1 MPKKRALLLPV
12 RASTGK
18 RHAADRSA
26 PLAAAARAPIRPLVI
41 VHALIVAGGRGVR
54 AGDGVPKQYRSL
66 GGVAVLRHSVETF
79 LAHPHVAAV
88 RVVIH
93 PDDRDRY
100 AAAVAGLD
108 LPAPVVG
115 GDTRQRSVL
124 NGLAAL
130 DATHV
135 LIHDAAR
142 PFVTEAM
149 IDRVI
154 EALGSSDGA
163 TPALPVVDS
172 LRTGDATVDGEV
184 PRDRLHRVQ
193 TPQGFALAPILA
205 AHRAA
210 APDATDDVAVA
221 VAAGMTVAL
230 VAGDESAFKLTTRQ
244 DFARAT
250 RMLAPTMIS
259 RTAMGF
265 DVHRFGPGDHLW
277 LCGVRVPHTHG
288 LIGHSDADVGLHAL
302 TDALLGCIGAGDIGT
317 HFPPTDEQWR
327 GASSDRFLAHACSLV
342 AAKGGI
348 IDHLDLTIIAE
359 RPKVGPHRAAFAER
373 IAAITGCASVSIK
386 ATTTEGLGFTGR
398 GEGIAAQGVAS
409 IRMPA

>member
-1 MPKKRALLLPV
+1 V
-12 RASTGK
+12 RAYT
-18 RHAADRSA
+18 A
-26 PLAAAARAPIRPLVI
+26 LVI
-41 VHALIVAGGRGVR
+41 VHALIVAGGRGSR
-54 AGDGVPKQYRSL
+54 AGDVVPKQYRAL
-66 GGVAVLRHSVETF
+66 GGKAVLRYSAETF
-79 LAHPHVAAV
+79 LAHPGIAGVQVAIHRDDRALYDAAV
-88 RVVIH
+88 
-93 PDDRDRY
+93 
-100 AAAVAGLD
+100 GD
-108 LPAPVVG
+108 LPLAAPAYG
-115 GDTRQRSVL
+115 GATRQGSVRG
-124 NGLAAL
+124 GLEAL
-130 DATHV
+130 TGATHV

-142 PFVTEAM
+142 PFVTAEM

-154 EALGSSDGA
+154 AALAANDGA

-184 PRDRLHRVQ
+184 SRDRLHRVQ

-210 APDATDDVAVA
+210 DASATDDVAVA
-221 VAAGMTVAL
+221 IAAGMTVTL
-230 VAGDESAFKLTTRQ
+230 VEGDESAFKLTTPD
-244 DFARAT
+244 DFARAE
-250 RMLAPTMIS
+250 RMLSPAMIS

-277 LCGVRVPHTHG
+277 LCGVRVAHDFG

-302 TDALLGCIGAGDIGT
+302 TDALLGAIGAGDIGT
-317 HFPPTDEQWR
+317 HFPPSDEQWR

-342 AAKGGI
+342 AGVGGI

-359 RPKVGPHRAAFAER
+359 RPKIEPHRAAFAAR

-409 IRMPA
+409 IRVPA

>member
-1 MPKKRALLLPV
+1 
-12 RASTGK
+12 
-18 RHAADRSA
+18 
-26 PLAAAARAPIRPLVI
+26 VI
-41 VHALIVAGGRGVR
+41 VHALIVAGGRGFR
-54 AGDGVPKQYRSL
+54 AGEGVPKQYRML
-66 GGVAVLRHSVETF
+66 GGKAVLRHSVETF
-79 LAHPHVAAV
+79 LAHPGVAAV
-88 RVVIH
+88 QVVIH
-93 PDDRDRY
+93 PDDRALYD
-100 AAAVAGLD
+100 AAVAGLA
-108 LPAPVVG
+108 LPAPVDG
-115 GDTRQRSVL
+115 GAARQASVL
-124 NGLAAL
+124 NGLESI
-130 DATHV
+130 DGPTHV

-142 PFVTEAM
+142 PFVTPAM

-154 EALGSSDGA
+154 AALATNHGA

-172 LRTGDATVDGEV
+172 LRTGDNHVDGEV
-184 PRDRLHRVQ
+184 TRDRLHRVQ
-193 TPQGFALAPILA
+193 TPQGFAYAPILA

-221 VAAGMTVAL
+221 IAAGMTVAL
-230 VAGDESAFKLTTRQ
+230 VEGDESAFKLTTAD
-244 DFARAT
+244 DFVRAE
-250 RMLAPTMIS
+250 RMLSPAMIS

-277 LCGVRVPHTHG
+277 LCGVRVPHDFG

-317 HFPPTDEQWR
+317 HFPPSDEQWR

-342 AAKGGI
+342 AARGGI

-359 RPKVGPHRAAFAER
+359 RPKIGPHRAAFAAR
-373 IAAITGCASVSIK
+373 IAEITGCASVSIK

-409 IRMPA
+409 IRIAA